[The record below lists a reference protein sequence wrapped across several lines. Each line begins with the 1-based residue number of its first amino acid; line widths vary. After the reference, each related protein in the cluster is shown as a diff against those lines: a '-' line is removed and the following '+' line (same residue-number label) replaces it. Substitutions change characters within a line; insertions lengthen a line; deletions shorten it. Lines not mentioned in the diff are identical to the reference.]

1 MLLKQLSTTFSE
13 LFNQVPEASF
23 FAPGRVNLIGEHID
37 YNGGLVFPCAITKGT
52 YAVVMPREDATF
64 HVYSKNFKEVGVR
77 IIEPNNLVYDE
88 ADNWANYLKGV
99 LSVLV
104 NKGFKIPFGFNM
116 VIFGDLPNGAGLSS
130 SASLEMLFCHIFN
143 TYYHLKLSP
152 VQMAL
157 IGKQVE
163 NEFMGVNSGIMDQ
176 FAIALGQ
183 KDAALLL
190 NCSTQEYEQVP
201 FSLNDYTLV
210 IMNTNKR
217 RTLAD
222 SKYNE
227 RFSQC
232 QAALQILKKHYNIDY
247 LCDLSSTEL
256 PTIEKHLADSVLYKR
271 TKHAITENERV
282 IAATKALACHDLVAF
297 GRLLTASHES
307 LKEDYEVTGMEL
319 DTLVASSLDSGA
331 LGARMTG
338 AGFGGCAIALV
349 EKSKS
354 QLLIKEVSAYYKTKI
369 GYEASFYEAAIS
381 NGPIQCFNA

>member
-1 MLLKQLSTTFSE
+1 MLLKELSTTFSE

-77 IIEPNNLVYDE
+77 IIEPTNLVYDE

-99 LSVLV
+99 LSILV

>member
-1 MLLKQLSTTFSE
+1 MLLKELSTTFSE

-143 TYYHLKLSP
+143 TYYHLELSP

-349 EKSKS
+349 KKSKS